1 MKTLNEINERV
12 NKLFKT
18 FLFSLILTLVPLKA
32 NADVNFAISGI
43 DDSKVLDNLNVF
55 LNELSQPSDADNESY
70 LIEVKETSKQSLI
83 ALGYYQAI
91 ITATVKDGLK
101 NQTVQ
106 VKVNLGERTSIIK
119 LDLRLT
125 GEALHNKNI
134 QKLLLDFPLQ
144 EGQGLDHGLYESSKN
159 SLISLAK
166 HYGYFDAK
174 YIKANVEVTQKTN
187 QAIVNLWFDSGIR
200 YQFGELIFDTHTPA
214 EQFVYSLRHFDVGDA
229 YDTDKLNEFNQDLN
243 ETGYFNSITIL
254 PAIAST
260 TGINFKKNNE
270 RKIPLHLITY
280 MRPQDSF
287 NTGLGYSTDE
297 GVRGKFRWIRPWVN
311 HYGHS
316 IETDLVA
323 STYKQETS
331 LTYQIPMEDPI
342 YNYFSLQ
349 SGYKNLDQNDTN
361 TEQYI
366 TSLNLHWRLDNDW
379 LRTLYIRYDN
389 ESGIQGQE
397 TFGTELILPGV
408 SLRRTR
414 SRGNV
419 NVYWGE
425 RQLVFFEFANES
437 LLSSSSVI
445 KAFAQNKIIRT
456 YGNHQIINSAELG
469 GIFADTIFDVPSS
482 MRFFTGGDQSIRGYD
497 YEEIAPVDS
506 DDFLVGGFY
515 LATASFEYRYAI
527 SHNWKMALF
536 TDLGTATDDFSEPI
550 SVGAGAGV
558 VWTSPVGPIRLY
570 VAKPYTDTGDAYK
583 LHLMIGPE
591 L

>member
-1 MKTLNEINERV
+1 M

-18 FLFSLILTLVPLKA
+18 LLCSLILTFIPLKA
-32 NADVNFAISGI
+32 NAEVSFDISGVGN
-43 DDSKVLDNLNVF
+43 DKALDNLNVF
-55 LNELSQPSDADNESY
+55 LKALSQPTDADNESY

-83 ALGYYQAI
+83 ALGYYQAR
-91 ITATVKDGLK
+91 ITTTVKGEPD
-101 NQTVQ
+101 NQVVQ
-106 VKVNLGERTSIIK
+106 IKVNLGARTSISK

-125 GEALHNKNI
+125 GEALQDKNF
-134 QKLLLDFPLQ
+134 QKLLVDFPIQ
-144 EGQGLDHGLYESSKN
+144 EGQSLDHGVYESAKN
-159 SLISLAK
+159 SLISLAQ

-174 YIKANVEVTQKTN
+174 YTKATVEVTQKNN
-187 QAIVNLWFDSGIR
+187 QATVNLWFDSGIR
-200 YQFGELIFDTHTPA
+200 YQFGEIIFDTHTPA
-214 EQFVYSLRHFDVGDA
+214 DQFVHSLRRFEAGDA
-229 YDTDKLNEFNQDLN
+229 YDTDKLNEFNQDLK

-260 TGINFKKNNE
+260 TGDHYKENKE

-297 GVRGKFRWIRPWVN
+297 GVRGKFRWTRPWIN

-316 IETDLVA
+316 IETNFVA
-323 STYKQETS
+323 STYKQEAT
-331 LTYQIPMEDPI
+331 LTYQIPMEDPL
-342 YNYFSLQ
+342 YNYFSFQ

-366 TSLNLHWRLDNDW
+366 TSVNRHWRLDNDW

-397 TFGTELILPGV
+397 TFGTELILPGI
-408 SLRRTR
+408 SFSRTR
-414 SRGNV
+414 SRGGV
-419 NVYWGE
+419 NVHWGD

-445 KAFAQNKIIRT
+445 KAFGQNKIIRT
-456 YGNHQIINSAELG
+456 YGNHQFINSAELG
-469 GIFADTIFDVPSS
+469 GIFAETIYDVPSS

-497 YEEIAPVDS
+497 YEEIAPTDA

-515 LATASFEYRYAI
+515 LATTSFEYRYAI
-527 SHNWKMALF
+527 TQNWKMALF
-536 TDLGTATDDFSEPI
+536 TDLGTATDDFSEPLSI
-550 SVGAGAGV
+550 GSGAGI

-570 VAKPYTDTGDAYK
+570 VAKPFTETGDSFK

>member
-1 MKTLNEINERV
+1 MLC
-12 NKLFKT
+12 
-18 FLFSLILTLVPLKA
+18 SLILTFIPLKA
-32 NADVNFAISGI
+32 NAEVSFDISGVGN
-43 DDSKVLDNLNVF
+43 DKALDNLNVF
-55 LNELSQPSDADNESY
+55 LKALSQPTDADNESY

-83 ALGYYQAI
+83 ALGYYQAR
-91 ITATVKDGLK
+91 ITTTVKGEPD
-101 NQTVQ
+101 NQVVQ
-106 VKVNLGERTSIIK
+106 IKVNLGARTSISK

-125 GEALHNKNI
+125 GEALQDKNF
-134 QKLLLDFPLQ
+134 QKLLVDFPIQ
-144 EGQGLDHGLYESSKN
+144 EGQSLDHGVYESAKN
-159 SLISLAK
+159 SLISLAQ

-174 YIKANVEVTQKTN
+174 YTKATVEVTQKNN
-187 QAIVNLWFDSGIR
+187 QATVNLWFDSGIR
-200 YQFGELIFDTHTPA
+200 YQFGEIIFDTHTPA
-214 EQFVYSLRHFDVGDA
+214 DQFVHSLRRFEAGDA
-229 YDTDKLNEFNQDLN
+229 YDTDKLNEFNQDLK

-260 TGINFKKNNE
+260 TGDHYKENKE

-297 GVRGKFRWIRPWVN
+297 GVRGKFRWTRPWIN

-316 IETDLVA
+316 IETNFVA
-323 STYKQETS
+323 STYKQEAT
-331 LTYQIPMEDPI
+331 LTYQIPMEDPL
-342 YNYFSLQ
+342 YNYFSFQ

-366 TSLNLHWRLDNDW
+366 TSVNRHWRLDNDW

-397 TFGTELILPGV
+397 TFGTELILPGI
-408 SLRRTR
+408 SFSRTR
-414 SRGNV
+414 SRGGV
-419 NVYWGE
+419 NVHWGD

-445 KAFAQNKIIRT
+445 KAFGQNKIIRT
-456 YGNHQIINSAELG
+456 YGNHQFINSAELG
-469 GIFADTIFDVPSS
+469 GIFAETIYDVPSS

-497 YEEIAPVDS
+497 YEEIAPTDA

-515 LATASFEYRYAI
+515 LATTSFEYRYAI
-527 SHNWKMALF
+527 TQNWKMALF
-536 TDLGTATDDFSEPI
+536 TDLGTATDDFSEPLSI
-550 SVGAGAGV
+550 GSGAGI

-570 VAKPYTDTGDAYK
+570 VAKPFTETGDSFK

>member
-1 MKTLNEINERV
+1 MLC
-12 NKLFKT
+12 
-18 FLFSLILTLVPLKA
+18 SLILTFIPLKA
-32 NADVNFAISGI
+32 NAEVSFDISGVGN
-43 DDSKVLDNLNVF
+43 DKALDNLNVF
-55 LNELSQPSDADNESY
+55 LKALSQPTDADNESY

-83 ALGYYQAI
+83 ALGYYQAR
-91 ITATVKDGLK
+91 ITTTVKGEPD
-101 NQTVQ
+101 NQVVQ
-106 VKVNLGERTSIIK
+106 IKVNLGARTSISK

-125 GEALHNKNI
+125 GEALQDKNF
-134 QKLLLDFPLQ
+134 QKLLVDFPLQ
-144 EGQGLDHGLYESSKN
+144 EGQGLDHGVYESAKN
-159 SLISLAK
+159 SLISLAQ

-174 YIKANVEVTQKTN
+174 YTKATVEVTQKNN
-187 QAIVNLWFDSGIR
+187 QATVNLWFDSGIR
-200 YQFGELIFDTHTPA
+200 YQFGEIIFDTHTPA
-214 EQFVYSLRHFDVGDA
+214 DQFVHSLRRFEAGDA

-260 TGINFKKNNE
+260 TGDHYKENKE

-297 GVRGKFRWIRPWVN
+297 GVRGKFRWTRPWIN

-316 IETDLVA
+316 IETNFVA
-323 STYKQETS
+323 STYKQEAT
-331 LTYQIPMEDPI
+331 LTYQIPMEDPL
-342 YNYFSLQ
+342 YNYFSFQ

-366 TSLNLHWRLDNDW
+366 TSVNRHWRLDNDW

-397 TFGTELILPGV
+397 TFGTELILPGI
-408 SLRRTR
+408 SFSRTR
-414 SRGNV
+414 SRGGV
-419 NVYWGE
+419 NVHWGD

-445 KAFAQNKIIRT
+445 KAFGQNKIIRT
-456 YGNHQIINSAELG
+456 YGNHQFINSAELG
-469 GIFADTIFDVPSS
+469 GIFAETIYDVPSS

-497 YEEIAPVDS
+497 YEEIAPTDA

-515 LATASFEYRYAI
+515 LATTSFEYRYAI
-527 SHNWKMALF
+527 TQNWKMALF
-536 TDLGTATDDFSEPI
+536 TDLGTATDDFSEPLSI
-550 SVGAGAGV
+550 GSGAGI

-570 VAKPYTDTGDAYK
+570 VAKPFTDTGDSFK